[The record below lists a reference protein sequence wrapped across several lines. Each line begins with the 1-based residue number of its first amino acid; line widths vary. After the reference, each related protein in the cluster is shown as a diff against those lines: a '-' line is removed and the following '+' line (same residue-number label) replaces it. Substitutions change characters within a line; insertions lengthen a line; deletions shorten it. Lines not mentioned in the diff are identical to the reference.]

1 MASSGGRDAEW
12 WRCDGNLDVLVGET
26 EVFFFFGVKFLGEFL
41 GRIVVGEGEM
51 RV

>member
-1 MASSGGRDAEW
+1 MVEMRWQPGCFSW
-12 WRCDGNLDVLVGET
+12 GNRSF
-26 EVFFFFGVKFLGEFL
+26 FFFFGVKFLGEFL